1 MAMAEL
7 AIFLIVFAVIPC
19 LIVSIIYLMIRVVKK
34 CCSYCGKMIEGNS
47 QPRPTEL
54 QQMATR
60 LERSLQRTAENSRN
74 SGRPQENVETGV
86 PVLYYCVPVDV
97 SGEHRQPIIR
107 YLPANVG
114 STYSVPLAYQQQ
126 VSNPTYTASI
136 PNCSNV
142 VQHPQSG
149 SAHKVDDLPSYDEA
163 LDLATKF

>member
-1 MAMAEL
+1 MYWETLVLVLFFIATPILL
-7 AIFLIVFAVIPC
+7 ACMILG
-19 LIVSIIYLMIRVVKK
+19 LMRL
-34 CCSYCGKMIEGNS
+34 CMFIEDRCKGNS

-74 SGRPQENVETGV
+74 SRAQENVESGV

-107 YLPANVG
+107 YLPANVE

-142 VQHPQSG
+142 VQHPSSG

>member
-1 MAMAEL
+1 MDPNF
-7 AIFLIVFAVIPC
+7 IYLIVFILSVFITC
-19 LIVSIIYLMIRVVKK
+19 YYFNFVSKK
-34 CCSYCGKMIEGNS
+34 GVARPGSEGNS

-74 SGRPQENVETGV
+74 SRAQENVESGV

-107 YLPANVG
+107 YLPANVE

-142 VQHPQSG
+142 VQHPSSG